1 MNADIP
7 MQIAKPQFGSN
18 SFVAGIVNYRTYE
31 DVVRCVEALKRGSLV
46 PDRIVIADNAS
57 VPEQAERLV
66 GMVGSENLLAS
77 PTNRGYAG
85 GANAIIRAAPEARY
99 ILVLNPDVYVGR
111 DFCRELVEVADRLPQ
126 VGVVGGRLVRPESG
140 GVDSAGIVVRRT
152 GRCLDRSAVTFPEER
167 FDQTGEVFAVCGAAM
182 LLRREALEDIRIE
195 EEYFDEDFLI
205 YHEDVDLCWRMRL
218 RGWRVLYAAD
228 AVAFHRRGFGIDRPR
243 SAVSRF
249 VRRHAYRNHYLRLV
263 KNLLPAQLWRD
274 GLYLAAW
281 EFVRA
286 GFVLLREPF
295 LLLAW
300 RDLLRLLP
308 RALRKRRVIMS
319 RKRVGYREMVRWF
332 L

>member
-1 MNADIP
+1 MP
-7 MQIAKPQFGSN
+7 LTRSESSGL
-18 SFVAGIVNYRTYE
+18 VAGIVNYRTYD
-31 DVVRCVEALKRGSLV
+31 DVLRCVEGLRDSSLV
-46 PDRIVIADNAS
+46 PDRILVADNAT
-57 VPEQAERLV
+57 VPEQAERLARIL
-66 GMVGSENLLAS
+66 GRENILAS
-77 PTNRGYAG
+77 PENRGYAG

-111 DFCRELVEVADRLPQ
+111 DFCRELVRAADRDPRA
-126 VGVVGGRLVRPESG
+126 GVVGGRLVRPEGG
-140 GVDSAGIVVRRT
+140 GVDSAGMVALRT
-152 GRCLDRSAVTFPEER
+152 GRCLDRNAMTFPAER
-167 FDQTGEVFAVCGAAM
+167 FDRSGEVFAICGAAM

-195 EEYFDEDFLI
+195 DEYFDEDFLI

-218 RGWRVLYAAD
+218 RGWSVFYAAD
-228 AVAFHRRGFGIDRPR
+228 AVAFHRRGFGRDRPR

-249 VRRHAYRNHYLRLV
+249 VRRHAYRNHYLKLV
-263 KNLLPAQLWRD
+263 KNLLPVQVWRD
-274 GLYLAAW
+274 GLHLAAW

-319 RKRVGYREMVRWF
+319 RKRVGYREMARWF